1 MDKVLGMTRLSRLC
15 TVFAFTPLVVAAA
28 CGDTEAPA
36 GPPTP
41 ATPSP
46 ARIVG
51 VEVSGGTTLFQ
62 RGQTQQLTARAT
74 MSNGF
79 VQDRSS
85 SAQWQSSNGSVVSV
99 SSSGVATAGD
109 EGEATVTAT
118 VDGQRGT
125 TIVGVRYGA
134 RTPDPPPGG
143 RIPKPN
149 EADYVASLM
158 RSRPDLLA
166 RSCQDAGGTW
176 ELMDFIVDRLRQ
188 DKDLRWGYNGR
199 RGDVT
204 FPARDEIAYHWGSGP
219 DELSRDTYAFDII
232 IGHCG
237 PSPGPGWIDQ
247 SELGTVWLS
256 RGRF

>member
-1 MDKVLGMTRLSRLC
+1 MDKVLGMTGVSRLGIGSSLIAL
-15 TVFAFTPLVVAAA
+15 VFAAA
-28 CGDTEAPA
+28 CGDTEPPA
-36 GPPTP
+36 GPATP
-41 ATPSP
+41 ATPAP

-51 VEVSGGTTLFQ
+51 VEVAGGTTFFQ
-62 RGQTQQLTARAT
+62 RGQTQQLTARVT

-85 SAQWQSSNGSVVSV
+85 SASWQSSNGSVVSV
-99 SSSGVATAGD
+99 SSSGMATAGD
-109 EGEATVTAT
+109 EGEATISAT
-118 VDGQRGT
+118 VEGQRGT
-125 TIVGVRYGA
+125 TTVGVKYGA

-149 EADYVASLM
+149 EADYVASLI

-166 RSCQDAGGTW
+166 RSCQDSGGTW
-176 ELMDFIVDRLRQ
+176 ELMDFVVYRLRQ
-188 DKDLRWGYNGR
+188 DRDLRWGYNGR
-199 RGDVT
+199 RGDT
-204 FPARDEIAYHWGSGP
+204 SFPARDEIGYHWGSGP
-219 DELSRDTYAFDII
+219 DELSRETYAFDII

-247 SELGTVWLS
+247 SDLGTVWLS